1 MSTRIRR
8 PSTASS
14 SSPKTAKMKKIA
26 AVKPIS
32 AKKRTA
38 LGDVTNTRNGSQ
50 IRVPTSLSR
59 SKPLVPCS
67 AKTTKVK
74 DESSICKFDKGLS
87 TNTLPGFSCVKSDA
101 LAPSKNVPLQ
111 GNKQS
116 TVGNRT
122 LAVPSSIGTFFAAG
136 SAATPPSRF
145 DVSPS
150 RSTDGSVSLDETMS
164 TCDSLKSP
172 EIEYVDNEYF
182 SEVKSIKMVANNNL
196 LVSEDVYQG
205 SMLKQD
211 ILVEME
217 PAHGFLV
224 INENSTDP
232 QYCADVDSDI
242 YEHLRASEAKK
253 RPSVDFMEKVQKDIT
268 ACMRA
273 TLVDWL
279 VEVAEEYKLLPE
291 TLFLTVNY
299 IDRYLSGN
307 VMNRQ
312 QLQLLGVACMVIAA
326 KYEEICPPR
335 VDEFC
340 YITDNT
346 YQKEEVL
353 HMESSVLNY
362 LKFEMTA
369 PTVKCFLR
377 QFVRVAQATNE
388 ISSMKFECLANY
400 IVELSLLDY
409 NMLRY
414 SASLTAASAIFLSKF
429 ILSPSKRPW
438 NSCLARYT
446 HYQPYELCDC
456 VKALHRLCCNSHCP
470 KLPAIREKYS
480 QHNYKFVAKKYC
492 PPSIPPELFEI

>member
-1 MSTRIRR
+1 MSTHSCR

-14 SSPKTAKMKKIA
+14 SSPSKAKTKKIA
-26 AVKPIS
+26 AVKPKS

-38 LGDVTNTRNGSQ
+38 LDDVTNIRNGSQ
-50 IRVPTSLSR
+50 IRVPTTLSR

-67 AKTTKVK
+67 AKTTKIK
-74 DESSICKFDKGLS
+74 NESSTCNFDKGLS
-87 TNTLPGFSCVKSDA
+87 RNTLSGFSCVKSDA
-101 LAPSKNVPLQ
+101 LAPSKNVPLH
-111 GNKQS
+111 GNNQS
-116 TVGNRT
+116 TVGT
-122 LAVPSSIGTFFAAG
+122 TALAVPSSIGTFFPA
-136 SAATPPSRF
+136 SSVVPSPSRG
-145 DVSPS
+145 DASPT

-172 EIEYVDNEYF
+172 EIEYVDNDDI
-182 SEVKSIKMVANNNL
+182 SDVNSIKREANNSF

-205 SMLKQD
+205 SMLKHD
-211 ILVEME
+211 IFVEME
-217 PAHGFLV
+217 HAHGVLV
-224 INENSTDP
+224 IDENSIDP
-232 QYCADVDSDI
+232 QHSADIDLEI
-242 YEHLRASEAKK
+242 YEHLRSAEAKK

-268 ACMRA
+268 TGMRA

-279 VEVAEEYKLLPE
+279 VEVAEEYKLVPE

-307 VMNRQ
+307 MMNKQ
-312 QLQLLGVACMVIAA
+312 QLQLLGVACMLIAA
-326 KYEEICPPR
+326 KYEEICPPG

-353 HMESSVLNY
+353 HMESAVLNY

-377 QFVRVAQATNE
+377 QFVHVAQATNE
-388 ISSMKFECLANY
+388 TPSMTFECLALY

-409 NMLRY
+409 SMLRY
-414 SASLTAASAIFLSKF
+414 SPSLTAASATFLSKF
-429 ILSPSKRPW
+429 ILSPSEKPW
-438 NSCLARYT
+438 NSSLARYT
-446 HYQPYELCDC
+446 LYQPYELCDC
-456 VKALHRLCCNSHCP
+456 VKALHRLCCNGHCP

-480 QHNYKFVAKKYC
+480 QYKYKSVANKCC
-492 PPSIPPELFEI
+492 PPSIPAECFEV